1 MCELDSC
8 DEFRLKKYIPEEQE
22 TKGQSEEKTRLRRIE
37 KYFSC
42 DNVYI
47 QLDRASATNE
57 VLAPALHQAT
67 VLTSIILNISTQA
80 PKVYAVV
87 MHQYGI

>member
-1 MCELDSC
+1 MT
-8 DEFRLKKYIPEEQE
+8 I
-22 TKGQSEEKTRLRRIE
+22 
-37 KYFSC
+37 
-42 DNVYI
+42 VYI